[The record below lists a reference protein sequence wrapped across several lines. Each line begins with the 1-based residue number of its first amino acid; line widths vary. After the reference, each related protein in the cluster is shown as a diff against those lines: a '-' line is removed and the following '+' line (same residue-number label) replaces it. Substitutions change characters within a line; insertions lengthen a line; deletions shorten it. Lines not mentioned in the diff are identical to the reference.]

1 MAFGFSFLNSLII
14 ELIIDLGSDL
24 IIHELT
30 GFNTGMPD
38 QRRHPV
44 HNLIKDRLVQCLH
57 DITHGIIAANCLGKQ
72 QLRISTHH
80 REGFFNSSSHLFAR
94 LPAVLTVAFL
104 KTVHKLPVKRII
116 DSPVRLRVE
125 LHPAL
130 GCSLRSHHII
140 ECLLER
146 VTDLNV
152 IARRHAFVH

>member
-44 HNLIKDRLVQCLH
+44 NNLIKYRLVQRLH
-57 DITHGIIAANCLGKQ
+57 DITHGIIAANCQREQ
-72 QLRISTHH
+72 QLRVGAHH
-80 REGFFNSSSHLFAR
+80 REGIFNSGSYLFAR

-104 KTVHKLPVKRII
+104 KTVHELPVERII

-146 VTDLNV
+146 VTDLTV
-152 IARRHAFVH
+152 IARRHALVH

>member
-24 IIHELT
+24 IIHELA
-30 GFNTGMPD
+30 GFNTGTPY

-57 DITHGIIAANCLGKQ
+57 DITHGIIAANCLREQ
-72 QLRISTHH
+72 QLRIGAHH
-80 REGFFNSSSHLFAR
+80 REGIFNSGSYLFAR

-104 KTVHKLPVKRII
+104 KTVHELPVERII

-146 VTDLNV
+146 VTDLTV
-152 IARRHAFVH
+152 IARRHALVH